1 VTIESGDLVEPTPPG
16 CLVYEFRNSSRSKG
30 TWMITGGVGVVISKP
45 VGGTGDWV
53 SRVEVM
59 LPTGGTGWCYA
70 SSLTV
75 ISRQRSAPVT

>member
-1 VTIESGDLVEPTPPG
+1 
-16 CLVYEFRNSSRSKG
+16 
-30 TWMITGGVGVVISKP
+30 MITGGVGVVISKP